1 MHTRLGG
8 LSYGVMAAQLV
19 LVQLVEVRILVR
31 QQNKLLMNFI
41 INLLGV
47 FLYFPNLGKQ
57 FTCENEIVFDKA
69 RGFMP

>member
-31 QQNKLLMNFI
+31 QQNKLLMNYYQFVRSFFI
-41 INLLGV
+41 L
-47 FLYFPNLGKQ
+47 PKLGKQ

-69 RGFMP
+69 IGFMP